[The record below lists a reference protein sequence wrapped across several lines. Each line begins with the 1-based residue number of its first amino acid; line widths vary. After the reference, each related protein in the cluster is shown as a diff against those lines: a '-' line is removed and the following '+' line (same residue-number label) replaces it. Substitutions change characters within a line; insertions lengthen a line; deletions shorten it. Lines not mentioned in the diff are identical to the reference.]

1 MKSKLIAA
9 MLKLLSVIPFF
20 SLSRVKS
27 AICRALGAEIGEH
40 VKFRP
45 GVFLFVPDFKKLKI
59 GDGVEF
65 GHNVKINCDEIEIG
79 DDTRISHGVVA
90 TGPSV
95 LKIGRSCYLAP
106 RVYIDLNEPVIIE
119 DDVGIGADYIFTHSV
134 WHPVTE
140 GGPRKFGRVHI
151 KRGAWIPA
159 GVFIMPG
166 VTIGE
171 NATVGARSLVNHD
184 VPDGCLVV
192 GIPARVIKTAEENK
206 REVSFEEKDRIV
218 QNIIDDYLQRIRMH
232 LRIFSENRH
241 VEGSFQII
249 EIESKERENFLWRK
263 KRWALL
269 YTNDVVKQDQLDRLR
284 GFCRDFQFVLFVSL
298 VSVPKSV
305 LDNWDDP
312 DFSNMVW
319 FSIENKIR
327 KRSWSKDAM
336 ALHNFFRSRY
346 GIRFKFH
353 RGKR

>member
-1 MKSKLIAA
+1 

-27 AICRALGAEIGEH
+27 AIYRALGAEIGEH

-79 DDTRISHGVVA
+79 DDARISHGVVA

-134 WHPVTE
+134 WHPITE

-151 KRGAWIPA
+151 KQGAWIPA

-171 NATVGARSLVNHD
+171 KATVGARSLVIHD
-184 VPDGCLVV
+184 VPDGCLAA

-206 REVSFEEKDRIV
+206 RELSFEEKDRIV
-218 QNIIDDYLQRIRMH
+218 QDIVDEYLQRTRKN
-232 LRIFSENRH
+232 LRIFSEKKYAD
-241 VEGSFQII
+241 SPFQIV
-249 EIESKERENFLWRK
+249 EIESKEKENFLKRK

-269 YTNDVVKQDQLDRLR
+269 YTNDVVKQHQLNRLR
-284 GFCRDFQFVLFVSL
+284 EFCRKFHLILLISL
-298 VSVPKSV
+298 ASVPTDV
-305 LDNWDDP
+305 LENLGDAE
-312 DFSNMVW
+312 FSNLVW
-319 FSIENKIR
+319 FSVESKMR
-327 KRSWSKDAM
+327 KKSWNKDAV

-346 GIRFKFH
+346 GIRFKFY
-353 RGKR
+353 RDQCRSFYVVNS